1 MQETIEHLVNQGKVV
16 LGPAADI
23 RAVYTARSP
32 KEFTDLHV
40 LFTLDQALPQPSQE
54 KSNIKA
60 QLESILSKLVG
71 SSLVS
76 RIRRLCLNKTSIR
89 FSLSNEGETVLHPI
103 NEMKTRLERLVKLGK
118 ISFEVPLITGSAVM
132 TDVSVVNISSGG
144 TFDFLC
150 HPYTS
155 STSAKTTSPQSTRHV
170 ESSTMLSGTI
180 SPSDKNDVREQGL
193 TPVEIGIVVGVSALA
208 VSALHCILF
217 ALCKRGRREN
227 KKRTV
232 SPEGNFEDE
241 LPSELSDLS
250 EMDTDTHIALSN
262 INTTYEPTRIH
273 LSPREAWAR
282 ARELTIQAPQ
292 QVPKGAWF

>member
-1 MQETIEHLVNQGKVV
+1 M
-16 LGPAADI
+16 
-23 RAVYTARSP
+23 S
-32 KEFTDLHV
+32 
-40 LFTLDQALPQPSQE
+40 
-54 KSNIKA
+54 
-60 QLESILSKLVG
+60 
-71 SSLVS
+71 
-76 RIRRLCLNKTSIR
+76 
-89 FSLSNEGETVLHPI
+89 
-103 NEMKTRLERLVKLGK
+103 
-118 ISFEVPLITGSAVM
+118 
-132 TDVSVVNISSGG
+132 
-144 TFDFLC
+144 
-150 HPYTS
+150 
-155 STSAKTTSPQSTRHV
+155 
-170 ESSTMLSGTI
+170 SGTI
-180 SPSDKNDVREQGL
+180 SPSDKDDVREQGL

-217 ALCKRGRREN
+217 ALCKRGRREK